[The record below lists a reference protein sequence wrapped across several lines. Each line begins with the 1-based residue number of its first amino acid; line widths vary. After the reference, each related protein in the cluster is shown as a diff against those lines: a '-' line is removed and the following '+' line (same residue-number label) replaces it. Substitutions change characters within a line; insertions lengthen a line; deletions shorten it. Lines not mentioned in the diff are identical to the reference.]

1 VTHGLT
7 QGIERTR
14 EAEVAHCEVSQN
26 IARRLGLGAEVDH
39 ALGQIFERWDG
50 RGLPN
55 GIKGEALSNAIRLVH
70 LAQDAE
76 VFHRVAGVDAAL
88 LAARKRA
95 GGFYD
100 PTIAAYFTQHGE
112 QLLAELNCES
122 VWELVLELEPMPHPY
137 LSDAQLDT
145 AVQAIADFTDLRSPY
160 TRGHSNA
167 VAELAFSAAVRS
179 GLPEAEAVQ
188 VRRAA
193 YLHDV
198 GRVAISLNI
207 WDKTNTL
214 TDAEWERV
222 RLYPYFT
229 ERITA
234 RSQKLAPL
242 GALAALHRERLDGSG
257 YHRGLLAGM
266 LSSGARLLAAADV
279 YQSKIEPR
287 AYRPALS
294 AAETAD
300 ELHKQVRANKLDAN
314 AVEAVLNSVQGARS
328 NARRAY
334 PANLSEREV
343 EVLRLIAQGLSTRKI
358 GEALVISPKTAD
370 HHIQHIY
377 NKIGV
382 STRAA
387 ATLFAMQHN
396 LLGT

>member
-1 VTHGLT
+1 
-7 QGIERTR
+7 
-14 EAEVAHCEVSQN
+14 
-26 IARRLGLGAEVDH
+26 
-39 ALGQIFERWDG
+39 
-50 RGLPN
+50 
-55 GIKGEALSNAIRLVH
+55 
-70 LAQDAE
+70 
-76 VFHRVAGVDAAL
+76 
-88 LAARKRA
+88 
-95 GGFYD
+95 
-100 PTIAAYFTQHGE
+100 
-112 QLLAELNCES
+112 
-122 VWELVLELEPMPHPY
+122 
-137 LSDAQLDT
+137 
-145 AVQAIADFTDLRSPY
+145 
-160 TRGHSNA
+160 
-167 VAELAFSAAVRS
+167 
-179 GLPEAEAVQ
+179 
-188 VRRAA
+188 
-193 YLHDV
+193 
-198 GRVAISLNI
+198 
-207 WDKTNTL
+207 
-214 TDAEWERV
+214 V

-300 ELHKQVRANKLDAN
+300 ELHKQVRANQLDAN

-328 NARRAY
+328 NARRTY